1 MGQEE
6 EVINRGK
13 GKLPLALHQDSHT
26 DQRQKMAGT
35 ESVQVERQGG
45 QKGPQGQHASAR
57 LVSMW
62 EDQGHRDWQDK
73 LWIERV

>member
-13 GKLPLALHQDSHT
+13 GKLLLALHQDSHT

-45 QKGPQGQHASAR
+45 Q
-57 LVSMW
+57 
-62 EDQGHRDWQDK
+62 
-73 LWIERV
+73 